1 MSILTVG
8 QSDSTAPLGNPPAW
22 DAVIRRRAHGECQC
36 TGSCG
41 RTHAKTGRR
50 CDRRH
55 DESGIR
61 LIVAP
66 ADLSGTPAQ
75 QAQVPT
81 DQLRAW
87 CPSCYRLAS
96 KRHAE
101 DAAHR
106 TRDTVTTEALFD
118 L

>member
-1 MSILTVG
+1 MSMLTVG
-8 QSDSTAPLGNPPAW
+8 DPDPTTPLGNPPAW
-22 DAVIRRRAHGECQC
+22 DVVIRRADGECEC

-55 DESGIR
+55 DHNGTR
-61 LIVAP
+61 LLIAP
-66 ADLSGTPAQ
+66 VDLSGTPGQ
-75 QAQVPT
+75 QAQAPR

-96 KRHAE
+96 KRHTE

-106 TRDTVTTEALFD
+106 TRDTTEALFD